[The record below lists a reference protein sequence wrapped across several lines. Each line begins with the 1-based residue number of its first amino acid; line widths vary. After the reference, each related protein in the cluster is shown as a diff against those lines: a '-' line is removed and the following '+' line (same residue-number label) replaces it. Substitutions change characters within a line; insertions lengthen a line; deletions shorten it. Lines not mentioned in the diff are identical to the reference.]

1 MTTPDSTL
9 PEIRPATDPDPGTAP
24 VPRVYGV
31 LIVNNAAEWLAEVLD
46 AFAAQRYAELE
57 LVVVDNGSTDD
68 SGEIIRSRVPDER
81 TVHFRRNVGFGRA
94 VQAALKRTELRETD
108 FVLLLHDDLV
118 LAPDA
123 IPRLLEA
130 FRKDPDL
137 SIVGPKLREW
147 SADPVLQEVGST
159 IDRFGRSE
167 TPVDPGELD
176 QGQHD
181 RQREVLYVST
191 AGMLLRAET
200 LRAIGGFDNRYPAF
214 RDDLDLCWRAWM
226 YGHRVEVVPS
236 AVGYHIA
243 AASRRMRRLGLGR
256 VPRELAERHTL
267 ATLMTNYELKRLVW
281 VLPVVALLALVKTL
295 GFLVT
300 RRVGDAVAVLRAYAW
315 NVIQLPNTLQRRRRV
330 QRGRTMSDAELNWLF
345 APGLPRA
352 RTYLEAA
359 ADWVAGGSTRAFLPE
374 PDELP
379 PAPREEGNRL
389 ARSLREHPAAWV
401 GSVLGLVY
409 LIGLVPLLGSGQLVG
424 GEVLPWP
431 SSPLAFLRSFVSPW
445 SGEPYGSSAA
455 SSPVQALLGVLSFV
469 GLGSAW
475 LAQRL
480 IVLGLLPLA
489 WVSALRAGRLATSRP
504 GPRALG
510 ATLYVLSPVLLGALS
525 AGLFGTLVVAALLPA
540 LVLLAV
546 RVVVPAELWSGS
558 GTDRASIQGAISASA
573 WRAAALL
580 AVGLAVCVAVAPR
593 LWTLAAALLLVT
605 IVMSAVRGDGRLR
618 TAFVA
623 VSTLALLAPW
633 LLGLFREDW
642 PVAAMPGAGS
652 LRLWRALAVV
662 PEVLPG
668 LSGAGGLVVGSTA
681 VAVVVPALL
690 LGLRG
695 RQVLVGG
702 LVAVFATSAL
712 AAWTLD
718 RFGAP
723 GLWTPALL
731 LPAALALAGMGVVTG
746 RWLPRGLRQSKP
758 GLRQFAVVGSVALL
772 GAGLVIA
779 MVRLGAGPYEGL
791 QREAALLP
799 AFATADEPA
808 VGPYRV
814 LLLNAAAD
822 GSVTYEATSATGV
835 RMDRFG
841 TTPSS
846 AFLSSLGSAV
856 EAAVGGSR
864 PSAANTL
871 GTLGVR
877 YVILGEG
884 AGPELV
890 AALERQPALSPL
902 PFDDGRAYRVT
913 TWLPRAVVLPPET
926 GEQLLAAGGT
936 GEVVGVEEVGLTRLR
951 AELYRGDAA
960 PVEGG
965 LLVLSEAPSSRW
977 RATAGGVE
985 LERRVPPDDS
995 PGAGLGVNAFV
1006 VPPGAED
1013 LELSATSS
1021 GHLLGVLAQL
1031 FILLA
1036 VLSVALRPPG
1046 GAVGGGGLFQR
1057 FGRSRTVRTRG
1068 GLTTRH
1074 LPAFDET
1081 NPELLPAPLP
1091 IPERTR

>member
-9 PEIRPATDPDPGTAP
+9 PEYRPATDPDPGTAQI
-24 VPRVYGV
+24 PRVYGV

-46 AFAAQRYAELE
+46 TFAAQRYAELE

-68 SGEIIRSRVPDER
+68 SDEIIRSRVPDER
-81 TVHFRRNVGFGRA
+81 TVRFRRNVGFGRA

-118 LAPDA
+118 LAPDT

-147 SADPVLQEVGST
+147 SAEPVLQEVGCT

-167 TPVDPGELD
+167 APVDPGELD

-200 LRAIGGFDNRYPAF
+200 LHAIGGFDNRYPAF

-281 VLPVVALLALVKTL
+281 VLPVVALLALVKTV

-300 RRVGDAVAVLRAYAW
+300 RRVGDAVAVVRAYAW
-315 NVIQLPNTLQRRRRV
+315 NVLQLPNTLQRRRRV

-374 PDELP
+374 PDDLP
-379 PAPREEGNRL
+379 PALPEGNRL

-401 GSVLGLVY
+401 GGLLGPVY
-409 LIGLVPLLGSGQLVG
+409 LLGLVPLLGSGQLVG

-431 SSPLAFLRSFVSPW
+431 SSPLAFFRSFVSPW

-455 SSPVQALLGVLSFV
+455 SSPAQALLGALSFA

-489 WVSALRAGRLATSRP
+489 WTSALRAGRLVTSRP

-510 ATLYVLSPVLLGALS
+510 ATLYVLSPVLMGALS

-540 LVLLAV
+540 LVLLGV
-546 RVVVPAELWSGS
+546 RVVAPAELWSGS
-558 GTDRASIQGAISASA
+558 GTDRASIEGAVSASA

-580 AVGLAVCVAVAPR
+580 AVGLATCVAVAPR
-593 LWTLAAALLLVT
+593 LWPLAAVLLLVT

-633 LLGLFREDW
+633 LLGVAREGW
-642 PVAAMPGAGS
+642 SVPAMPEAGP

-702 LVAVFATSAL
+702 LVAVFFTSAL
-712 AAWTLD
+712 AAFSVD
-718 RFGAP
+718 RLGAAD
-723 GLWTPALL
+723 LWTPGLL

-746 RWLPRGLRQSKP
+746 RWLLRGLRQSTP

-779 MVRLGAGPYEGL
+779 VLRLGAGPYEGL

-799 AFATADEPA
+799 AFVTADEPT

-814 LLLNAAAD
+814 LLLDAAAD
-822 GSVTYEATSATGV
+822 GSVAYEATSATGV

-841 TTPSS
+841 TTPSA
-846 AFLSSLGSAV
+846 AFVTSLGSAV

-877 YVILGEG
+877 YVILGEQ

-902 PFDDGRAYRVT
+902 PFGDGRAYRVT
-913 TWLPRAVVLPPET
+913 TWLPRAVVLPPDT

-936 GEVVGVEEVGLTRLR
+936 GEVAGIEELGLTRLR
-951 AELYRGDAA
+951 PELYRRDAA

-977 RATAGGVE
+977 RATAGTVE

-995 PGAGLGVNAFV
+995 RVPGLAVNAFA
-1006 VPPGAED
+1006 VPPGSED

-1021 GHLLGVLAQL
+1021 GHLIGVFAQL

-1046 GAVGGGGLFQR
+1046 AGGGLFQR

>member
-1 MTTPDSTL
+1 MTTPESTL
-9 PEIRPATDPDPGTAP
+9 PELRPATDPDPGTALI
-24 VPRVYGV
+24 PRVYGV

-46 AFAAQRYAELE
+46 TFAAQRYAELE

-68 SGEIIRSRVPDER
+68 SDEIIRSRVPDER
-81 TVHFRRNVGFGRA
+81 TVRFRRNVGFGRA

-147 SADPVLQEVGST
+147 SADPVLQEVGAT

-167 TPVDPGELD
+167 TVVDPGELD

-200 LRAIGGFDNRYPAF
+200 LRAVGGFDNRYPAF

-281 VLPVVALLALVKTL
+281 VLPVVALLALVKTV

-352 RTYLEAA
+352 RIYVEAA

-379 PAPREEGNRL
+379 PLPAEEGNRL

-401 GSVLGLVY
+401 GGLLFLVY

-431 SSPLAFLRSFVSPW
+431 SSPMAFFRSFVSPW
-445 SGEPYGSSAA
+445 SGEPYGSSSA
-455 SSPVQALLGVLSFV
+455 SSPAQALLGLLSSA
-469 GLGSAW
+469 GLGSEW

-489 WVSALRAGRLATSRP
+489 WASALRAGRLVTSRP

-525 AGLFGTLVVAALLPA
+525 AGLLGTLVVAALLPA

-546 RVVVPAELWSGS
+546 RMVAPAELWSGS
-558 GTDRASIQGAISASA
+558 GTDRASIEGAVSASA

-580 AVGLAVCVAVAPR
+580 AVGLAICVAVAPR
-593 LWTLAAALLLVT
+593 LWPLPLALLLVAA
-605 IVMSAVRGDGRLR
+605 VMSVVRGDGRLR

-623 VSTLALLAPW
+623 VSSLALLAPW
-633 LLGLFREDW
+633 LLGIAREGW
-642 PVAAMPGAGS
+642 SVAVPAMPEAGP

-681 VAVVVPALL
+681 IAVVVPALL

-712 AAWTLD
+712 AAWVLD
-718 RFGAP
+718 RVGVA
-723 GLWTPALL
+723 GLWSPALL

-746 RWLPRGLRQSKP
+746 RWLPRGLRRFTP

-779 MVRLGAGPYEGL
+779 LVRLGAGPYEGL

-799 AFATADEPA
+799 AFVTADEPT

-814 LLLNAAAD
+814 LLLNTAAD
-822 GSVTYEATSATGV
+822 GSVTYEATSASGV

-846 AFLSSLGSAV
+846 AFLTSLGSAV

-877 YVILGEG
+877 YVILGEE

-902 PFDDGRAYRVT
+902 PFGDGRAYRVT
-913 TWLPRAVVLPPET
+913 TWLPRAVVVPAET
-926 GEQLLAAGGT
+926 GEQLLTAGGT
-936 GEVVGVEEVGLTRLR
+936 GEVAGVEEMGLTRLGPAR
-951 AELYRGDAA
+951 YQRDAA

-977 RATAGGVE
+977 RATVAGEE
-985 LERRVPPDDS
+985 LERRVPPDDQ
-995 PGAGLGVNAFV
+995 PGAGLAVNAFV
-1006 VPPGAED
+1006 VPPGSED

-1021 GHLLGVLAQL
+1021 GHLLGLLAQL

-1036 VLSVALRPPG
+1036 VLSTALRPPG
-1046 GAVGGGGLFQR
+1046 AGRGLFQR